1 MFNTI
6 CWWLNR
12 ARLSVLVAALRWVL
26 AGLLRPWQR
35 CFVYSAPPEQV
46 AGYAGWLE
54 VPGLG
59 VLAFRRADGSLQWRW

>member
-12 ARLSVLVAALRWVL
+12 ARLSRLVAALRARV

-35 CFVYSAPPEQV
+35 VRTYAAPPAAV
-46 AGYAGWLE
+46 AGYTGWLE
-54 VPGLG
+54 VPRLG
-59 VLAFRRADGSLQWRW
+59 VLAFRRADGTWQWRW